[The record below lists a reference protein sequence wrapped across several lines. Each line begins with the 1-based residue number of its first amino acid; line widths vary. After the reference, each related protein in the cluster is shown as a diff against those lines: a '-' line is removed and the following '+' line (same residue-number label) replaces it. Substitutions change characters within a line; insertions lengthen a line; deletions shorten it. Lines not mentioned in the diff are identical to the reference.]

1 MKNRQHED
9 AAHAELPRR
18 STALKRKHNPFFSP
32 GTIAALVG
40 FAILFL
46 LWPLGLILI
55 AAGLILDALI
65 GSRFLCG
72 MCGNRVEK
80 TSNLCPTCGAA
91 LVGTKGDGW
100 PKAIALGLV
109 MIAVL
114 LAGYALWTRTHPP
127 EHPHLK
133 ALNSDLR
140 KLHKSR

>member
-1 MKNRQHED
+1 MKSRQHQD
-9 AAHAELPRR
+9 AAHGQLPRR
-18 STALKRKHNPFFSP
+18 STALRRKHNPFFSP
-32 GTIAALVG
+32 GAIAALVG

-65 GSRFLCG
+65 GARFLCG
-72 MCGNRVEK
+72 LCGNRVEK
-80 TSNLCPTCGAA
+80 TSNLCPMCDAD

-114 LAGYALWTRTHPP
+114 LAGFVLWTRSHPP
-127 EHPHLK
+127 ENPDLK

-140 KLHKSR
+140 KLETPR